1 MFVVPNEL
9 LLLLDTKN
17 ILPAAKHTFLGM
29 YFFTIIFRYYSMLT
43 YLGGEFH
50 AWDNC
55 TSMGISVIFY
65 PCKQIK
71 LY

>member
-1 MFVVPNEL
+1 MYDPIFASDIKENQMIWSIIVMLDNQKEKIIHMHFV
-9 LLLLDTKN
+9 KN
-17 ILPAAKHTFLGM
+17 LYIK
-29 YFFTIIFRYYSMLT
+29 
-43 YLGGEFH
+43 GEFH